1 VSRLDDRLDDLL
13 SGRGGPVPEELAP
26 LLRVAERLQDE
37 LAPMRLDP
45 GLAHDHLRL
54 ALGRTPGRRATPPGR
69 AFGWRRRVATA
80 LVAAMVATVPAV
92 AASASSVPG
101 DLLWPV
107 KQAVEGVKLVA
118 ARSAEQL
125 AATRVALAQERLDE
139 LERLLQD
146 GRGDQV
152 AGAAQRLREAIDQ
165 AAAALLVARDEG
177 VDSTRLAALESRL
190 RVIVDLAT
198 DLADSAPPT
207 AAGQAGP
214 TTGGATEAAVD
225 QVAALQPLTS
235 LPGTVGA
242 PPPTGGAQAP
252 PAPAT
257 TVPPATPLL
266 PALPPLPGL
275 SSTTTTTTAPPADD
289 AKDKKAKR
297 KKKKKEK
304 QVTEVVIE
312 SLLGL

>member
-1 VSRLDDRLDDLL
+1 MSRLDDRLDDLL
-13 SGRGGPVPEELAP
+13 SGHGGPVPEELAP

-37 LAPMRLDP
+37 VAPMRLDP
-45 GLAHDHLRL
+45 GLAHAHLKL

-69 AFGWRRRVATA
+69 AFGWRRRIATA

-152 AGAAQRLREAIDQ
+152 AAAAQRLREAIDQ

-198 DLADSAPPT
+198 DLADSAPT
-207 AAGQAGP
+207 AAAGQAGP
-214 TTGGATEAAVD
+214 TTGGAATQAAVD
-225 QVAALQPLTS
+225 QVAALEPLTS

-252 PAPAT
+252 PSPAT
-257 TVPPATPLL
+257 TVPPAASLL

-275 SSTTTTTTAPPADD
+275 SSTTTTTTAPPPPSDD
-289 AKDKKAKR
+289 AEDKKAK
-297 KKKKKEK
+297 KKKRK
-304 QVTEVVIE
+304 QVTDVVIE